1 MDHAT
6 SNQQHK
12 TMTYGDGNAIII
24 LTAARMG
31 LAPASLHD
39 ASRQLRGAPLH
50 PITGAAIER
59 EAGRIHETM
68 RLEPALVDT
77 ANRHANAI
85 KVQYGF
91 SSSGSA
97 QVAEPG
103 LRVRLRDG
111 DFWSEDGA
119 ILTFR
124 TVMAACAAIE
134 DFLFN
139 AVEAGLDYSPTD
151 IEVLAGNNVLSY
163 FALCDLAA
171 QV

>member
-6 SNQQHK
+6 ASQQHK
-12 TMTYGDGNAIII
+12 PMTYGDGNAIIV

-31 LAPASLHD
+31 LSPASLHD
-39 ASRQLRGAPLH
+39 ASRQLRGVPLH

-59 EAGRIHETM
+59 EACRIHATM

-85 KVQYGF
+85 KAQYGF
-91 SSSGSA
+91 SA
-97 QVAEPG
+97 AALQQVAEPG

-119 ILTFR
+119 IVAFR
-124 TVMAACAAIE
+124 TAMAACAAIE
-134 DFLFN
+134 DFLFD
-139 AVEAGLDYSPTD
+139 AVEAGLDYSPAD
-151 IEVLAGNNVLSY
+151 IEVLAGDNVLSY
-163 FALCDLAA
+163 CALCDLAA